1 MMADYERL
9 SKVCEEGLEAVGY
22 ELVDLEYLREPGGWV
37 LRVFIDKAGQGPSS
51 DAESAV
57 ETREPAPVPVPASH
71 ITHQDCRRASH
82 HLGTVLDVEDL
93 IGSAYRLEVSSP
105 GVQRPVR
112 KEEDFVRFSGHR
124 AKIVLSEPLEGRK
137 KFTGVILGV
146 NQGKAVLEVEGER
159 VEFEL
164 AMMKTARLEVEF

>member
-1 MMADYERL
+1 MADYERL

-37 LRVFIDKAGQGPSS
+37 LRVFIDKAGQDPAS
-51 DAESAV
+51 DAASAV
-57 ETREPAPVPVPASH
+57 ETREPGPVPVPASP
-71 ITHQDCRRASH
+71 ITHQDCKSASH

-112 KEEDFVRFSGHR
+112 KEEDFIRFSGHR
-124 AKIVLSEPLEGRK
+124 AKVVLSEPLDGRI
-137 KFTGVILGV
+137 KFTGVIQGAG
-146 NQGKAVLEVEGER
+146 QGKAVLEVEGER

-164 AMMKTARLEVEF
+164 AMMKKARLEVDL